1 MKKNKGIKKSNLN
14 KILINLGKGIL
25 LIFILWLINVF
36 IAFVIFK
43 PVDEH
48 TKIINISWLITDIAI
63 YTLFIKLKQINWQV
77 NLFALLTILF
87 LIGLYLVPI
96 NNNISLEAREINN
109 IISNKND
116 NKYDY
121 AKELFYEIEKNWD
134 SPIRQYLLEPHK
146 IFFIRDFNYF
156 WNVKGYVDS
165 KIQAQIYQRLL
176 IDSKRFDDNEV
187 ILKQKWCVNSPHGM
201 IIIKHSEQDIYADF
215 WAVDGFPRPGIPE
228 EYNFGQ
234 YAVKP
239 CNKLEGVPY

>member
-1 MKKNKGIKKSNLN
+1 MKPIIKKLATNL
-14 KILINLGKGIL
+14 LKGVL
-25 LIFILWLINVF
+25 LIVVLWAINVF

-43 PVDEH
+43 PIDSH

-63 YTLFIKLKQINWQV
+63 YALLVKLKQINWQV
-77 NLFALLTILF
+77 NLFALLTIIL

-96 NNNISLEAREINN
+96 NNNIYPETREINN
-109 IISNKND
+109 IISDKND

-121 AKELFYEIEKNWD
+121 AKDLFYEIEKNWD
-134 SPIRQYLLEPHK
+134 SPTRQYLLEPHK

-176 IDSKRFDDNEV
+176 IDSKRFNDNEV

-215 WAVDGFPRPGIPE
+215 WAVDNFPRPGITE
-228 EYNFGQ
+228 EYFFGQ
-234 YAVKP
+234 YTARP
-239 CNKLEGVPY
+239 CDILTGEPF

>member
-1 MKKNKGIKKSNLN
+1 M
-14 KILINLGKGIL
+14 
-25 LIFILWLINVF
+25 
-36 IAFVIFK
+36 
-43 PVDEH
+43 
-48 TKIINISWLITDIAI
+48 
-63 YTLFIKLKQINWQV
+63 
-77 NLFALLTILF
+77 
-87 LIGLYLVPI
+87 
-96 NNNISLEAREINN
+96 
-109 IISNKND
+109 ISNKND

-176 IDSKRFDDNEV
+176 IDSKRFDGNEV

-239 CNKLEGVPY
+239 CNKLEGEPY